1 MFTLNTDKT
10 EFEFG
15 LNLHHHA
22 SMNISVLHYLAE
34 LIKTDLAVIILE
46 DHLIQS

>member
-10 EFEFG
+10 ELEFG
-15 LNLHHHA
+15 LNLHHHS

-34 LIKTDLAVIILE
+34 LVKADLPVIVLE
-46 DHLIQS
+46 HLSE